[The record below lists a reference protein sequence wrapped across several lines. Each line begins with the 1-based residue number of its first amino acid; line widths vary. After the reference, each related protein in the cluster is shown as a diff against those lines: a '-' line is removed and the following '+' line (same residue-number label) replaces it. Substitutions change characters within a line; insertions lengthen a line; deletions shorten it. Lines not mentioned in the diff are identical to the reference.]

1 MSEELILFKN
11 RIQILEEI
19 FIKIEKIQ
27 KTTKKQHNLSQLR
40 KVLSTLSSIIK
51 SSESLN
57 TGGHFEWVDSK
68 VVKSLK
74 HGQFIC
80 LEHVNLCSSAV
91 VDRLNPVFEPNGN
104 LLMSEKGVTVDNEA
118 EIVEKHENFRAF
130 LTLDPKHGEI
140 SRAMRNRCIELS
152 LVKEV
157 YSENDLR
164 QLVFENGVKEM
175 FLIKIILR
183 IHHRLCDLSEFSV
196 FGVSNVLKFAFLVS
210 QNRRMGVDDRK
221 SIVMSAEE
229 VYVNSSSVDLLGFGL
244 NFYRNKLKNEIIEE
258 VADFDVFENVF
269 DYENVILKSDHLNC
283 FSLIK
288 LQAEPFLT
296 SMRLLFH
303 SELGDWKNVLSNLST
318 DYENIDIELNFD
330 FLKYL
335 IYFMYEIS
343 SYDDLNQRY
352 LYLRNKISKNNS
364 EEEISVLLKLNE
376 TIMKDV
382 LRFKKEASS
391 NLPWNSKLFP
401 RIRDSNTESNQLNL
415 SSLIIARAIL
425 KEVKISESTKL
436 SQIDV
441 LTFSKA
447 VETKIIEDSVN
458 LDLISYIHG
467 FLSNFEQHLENI
479 LTEGSEID
487 VKSYVDLIRAF
498 LWNNRLLKISQEKL
512 FLKKSVNKNIVDSL
526 QLHFKWM
533 DKNCM
538 KLIKRLFSY
547 KENDK
552 FVEFSN
558 KITNFVEV
566 NNHPLD
572 LIRKNYVKNFTAF
585 LPYYEQQQ
593 IEFHENIRKYLMETS
608 ITDNKIQMNYERFIE
623 KIKNLMSEQI
633 TEIRENLLRNSIV
646 VDDFS
651 FINKNIADK
660 FNDSNLNEN
669 LKNRIQIFLT
679 KISEINDEENNQTT
693 EIIKFENLSKVNVEL
708 KDIKIPI
715 ELQPILQYFA
725 LKATNLL
732 QTGNNQNYKINY
744 DYFVNIKSINPEILK
759 IVKLFENKKYH
770 AAQELW
776 TEIMKENEIEMI
788 VKNLPFDFYRNYSS
802 FLRNLT
808 MKLNQ
813 FELNS
818 LASNNKLLQNIGD
831 EEFYLVNKMSLDL
844 NLRGPILTNL
854 SMDLLLDHRGDLRA
868 TGLGDLNS
876 WKKTLSAVQGITWS
890 NMGTLR
896 KDMSFE

>member
-1 MSEELILFKN
+1 MSEELILFKK

-27 KTTKKQHNLSQLR
+27 KTTTKQHNLSQLR
-40 KVLSTLSSIIK
+40 KVLATLSSIIK

-74 HGQFIC
+74 HGQYIC

-152 LVKEV
+152 LVKED
-157 YSENDLR
+157 YTENDLR
-164 QLVFENGVKEM
+164 KLIYENGVREM

-183 IHHRLCDLSEFSV
+183 VHHRLCDLSEFSV

-210 QNRRMGVDDRK
+210 QNRRMGVDDRR

-229 VYVNSSSVDLLGFGL
+229 VYVNSSTVDLLGFGL
-244 NFYRNKLKNEIIEE
+244 NFYRSKLKNEIMEE
-258 VADFDVFENVF
+258 VEDFVVFENVF
-269 DYENVILKSDHLNC
+269 DFENVILKSDHLNC

-296 SMRLLFH
+296 SMRVLFD
-303 SELGDWKNVLSNLST
+303 SELGDWKNVMKNLST
-318 DYENIDIELNFD
+318 DYENVQVELDFD

-335 IYFMYEIS
+335 IYFLYEIS
-343 SYDDLNQRY
+343 SYDDLNQRF
-352 LYLRNKISKNNS
+352 LYLKSKIGERSS
-364 EEEISVLLKLNE
+364 GEEISVLLKLNE
-376 TIMKDV
+376 TIMTDV
-382 LRFKKEASS
+382 LRFKKEGPG

-401 RIRDSNTESNQLNL
+401 RIRDLNTETNQLNL

-425 KEVKISESTKL
+425 KEVKVSESTKL
-436 SQIDV
+436 TQIDV

-458 LDLISYIHG
+458 LDLISSIHG

-479 LTEGSEID
+479 LIGGDVID

-498 LWNNRLLKISQEKL
+498 LWNNRLLKIGQEKL
-512 FLKKSVNKNIVDSL
+512 FLKKTVNKNVVDSL

-547 KENDK
+547 QERDK
-552 FVEFSN
+552 FVEFSE

-572 LIRKNYVKNFTAF
+572 LIRKSYVKNFTAF

-593 IEFHENIRKYLMETS
+593 IEFHENLRKFSMETS
-608 ITDNKIQMNYERFIE
+608 ITDNKAQMNYERFIE

-633 TEIRENLLRNSIV
+633 TEIREKLLKNSSV
-646 VDDFS
+646 VDEFS
-651 FINKNIADK
+651 FIDKNLSEK
-660 FNDSNLNEN
+660 FDESNLSEN
-669 LKNRIQIFLT
+669 LLNRIEIFLT
-679 KISEINDEENNQTT
+679 KIAEINEEESRST
-693 EIIKFENLSKVNVEL
+693 ELIEFENLSKIDLDL

-776 TEIMKENEIEMI
+776 TEIMKENDLELI

-813 FELNS
+813 FELSSIAANG
-818 LASNNKLLQNIGD
+818 KLLQNVED
-831 EEFYLVNKMSLDL
+831 EEFYAANKMSLDL

-868 TGLGDLNS
+868 TGLGDLDS
-876 WKKTLSAVQGITWS
+876 WKRTLNAVQGITWS

>member
-1 MSEELILFKN
+1 MSEELILFKK

-27 KTTKKQHNLSQLR
+27 KTTKKQHNLAQLR

-68 VVKSLK
+68 IVKSLK

-80 LEHVNLCSSAV
+80 LEHVNLCSAAV

-152 LVKEV
+152 LGKEL
-157 YSENDLR
+157 YTENDLR
-164 QLVFENGVKEM
+164 RLIYEMGVKEM
-175 FLIKIILR
+175 FLIKILLR
-183 IHHRLCDLSEFSV
+183 VHHRLCDLSEFSV

-210 QNRRMGVDDRK
+210 QNRRMGVDDRH
-221 SIVMSAEE
+221 SILMSAEE
-229 VYVNSSSVDLLGFGL
+229 VYVNSSTVDLLGFGL
-244 NFYRNKLKNEIIEE
+244 TFYRNKLKQEIIEE
-258 VADFDVFENVF
+258 IEDFVIFENVF
-269 DYENVILKSDHLNC
+269 DFENVILKSDRLNC

-288 LQAEPFLT
+288 LQAEPFLM
-296 SMRLLFH
+296 SMRLFF
-303 SELGDWKNVLSNLST
+303 SPELGDWKNILMNLST
-318 DYENIDIELNFD
+318 DYDMVDIELDYN

-335 IYFMYEIS
+335 IYFLYEIS
-343 SYDDLNQRY
+343 SYDDLNQRF
-352 LYLRNKISKNNS
+352 LYLRSKIVGLG
-364 EEEISVLLKLNE
+364 EENSVLQSLNE
-376 TIMKDV
+376 QIMSDV
-382 LRFKKEASS
+382 LRFKKQSPS

-401 RIRDSNTESNQLNL
+401 RIRDSFNESNQLNL
-415 SSLIIARAIL
+415 SALIIARAVL
-425 KEVKISESTKL
+425 KEVRVSESTKL
-436 SQIDV
+436 TQIDV

-458 LDLISYIHG
+458 LDLISSIHG

-479 LTEGSEID
+479 LID
-487 VKSYVDLIRAF
+487 GETMDVRSYVDLIRAF
-498 LWNNRLLKISQEKL
+498 LWNNRLLKIGQEKL
-512 FLKKSVNKNIVDSL
+512 FLKKAVNKNVIDSL

-538 KLIKRLFSY
+538 KLIQRLFSY
-547 KENDK
+547 QETDK
-552 FVEFSN
+552 FIEFSE

-593 IEFHENIRKYLMETS
+593 IEFHENIRRYSKETS
-608 ITDNKIQMNYERFIE
+608 ITENKLQMSYESFIE
-623 KIKNLMSEQI
+623 KIKCLMSEQI
-633 TEIRENLLRNSIV
+633 AEIRENLLKNSIV
-646 VDDFS
+646 VDEFS
-651 FINKNIADK
+651 FINGNEK
-660 FNDSNLNEN
+660 FDESELNEN
-669 LKNRIQIFLT
+669 LKNRIEIFLT
-679 KISEINDEENNQTT
+679 KIAEINEESTESLEIIEFEKLSEI
-693 EIIKFENLSKVNVEL
+693 NVEL

-725 LKATNLL
+725 MKATNLL

-759 IVKLFENKKYH
+759 IAKLFENKKYH

-776 TEIMKENEIEMI
+776 TEIMKENEIEKI
-788 VKNLPFDFYRNYSS
+788 LKNLPFDFYRNYSS
-802 FLRNLT
+802 FLRKLT
-808 MKLNQ
+808 MKLNH

-818 LASNNKLLQNIGD
+818 LASNNKLLQNVED
-831 EEFYLVNKMSLDL
+831 EEFYLINKASSDL
-844 NLRGPILTNL
+844 NVRGPILTNL
-854 SMDLLLDHRGDLRA
+854 SMNLLLDHRGDLRA
-868 TGLGDLNS
+868 TGLGDLDS
-876 WKKTLSAVQGITWS
+876 WKKTLNAVQSIAWS

-896 KDMSFE
+896 KEMSFE